1 MGTRNIRN
9 FVDPSALPL
18 VVPIQFIG
26 LTNAAPVA
34 VDSGVISPDRDFYGT
49 VVRSAGYIAG
59 LFQFVLT
66 DGEGVALSTGPLDG
80 VLALPS
86 VGEII
91 RNLGEA
97 GRLVPIFAPKG
108 TKIMVVL
115 TTGLVGP
122 LSGVIE
128 IRGNTI
134 EG

>member
-1 MGTRNIRN
+1 MATRNIRN

-18 VVPIQFIG
+18 VVPIQFVG
-26 LTNAAPVA
+26 LTSAVPVT
-34 VDSGVISPDRDFYGT
+34 VDSGVISADRDFYGT
-49 VVRSAGYIAG
+49 VVRSAGYLAG

-66 DGEGVALSTGPLDG
+66 DGEGVALSSGPLDG
-80 VLALPS
+80 IVLPGP
-86 VGEII
+86 GEII

-108 TKIMVVL
+108 SKITVVL
-115 TTGLVGP
+115 TTGLAGP
-122 LSGVIE
+122 LAGVIE